1 MKTQNLYNPFKE
13 HKFSNAICS
22 ISGKAL
28 TSPKDA
34 LTVWPKWIMKE
45 YGLGEKK
52 QTMLDDS
59 SKNLDEFVIP
69 CSPGIK
75 SMFEAIDH
83 KVEKAFAD
91 GIDAIQAIGNE
102 TWCVWFGRIFYGYL
116 YHEVIAVLGNDRPD
130 AYVGEAL
137 NEKFTSWFELFR
149 GLLMGARPEGFEVCS
164 VFKFKVDTTRTEEN
178 FEFRDE
184 LKTQNFTLR
193 LGEIGIIISF
203 LDQGLLEETFE
214 NLSIKT
220 SSQILHPAQFNEWE
234 ANVYYGAYLIGETPI
249 YSVVSEG
256 DESIIKRSER
266 KASKRTI
273 LMDWEGKMFS
283 QVLEAVWKKFGVPK
297 NTIFHE
303 PDEVKSY
310 LLDRNGDFITIDKL
324 DHE

>member
-1 MKTQNLYNPFKE
+1 MNTQKFYNPFKE

-22 ISGKAL
+22 ITGKGL
-28 TSPKDA
+28 SSPKDVI
-34 LTVWPKWIMKE
+34 TVWPQWILDNH
-45 YGLGEKK
+45 GLGEKK

-59 SKNLDEFVIP
+59 SKNLNEFVIP
-69 CSPGIK
+69 CSPGVK
-75 SMFEAIDH
+75 SMFDALDE
-83 KVEKAFAD
+83 KVEKAFAE
-91 GIDAIQAIGNE
+91 GIEAIQAIGNE
-102 TWCVWFGRIFYGYL
+102 TWYVWFGRIYYGYL

-137 NEKFTSWFELFR
+137 NERFSNWFELFR
-149 GLLMGARPEGFEVCS
+149 GLLMGAEPDAFDVCS
-164 VFKFKVDTTRTEEN
+164 VFKFKIDTSKTEEE

-193 LGEIGIIISF
+193 IGEIGIIISF
-203 LDQGLLEETFE
+203 LDQGLLTETFE
-214 NLSIKT
+214 SLWEKT
-220 SSQILHPAQFNEWE
+220 KEKTLHPAQFNEWE
-234 ANVYYGAYLIGETPI
+234 ANVYYGAYLIGETPNYTI
-249 YSVVSEG
+249 NTEG
-256 DESIIKRSER
+256 EKNKISRSER
-266 KASKRTI
+266 KATKRSI

-310 LLDRNGDFITIDKL
+310 LLDRNGDFIIIDKL